1 MFDSTR
7 QQAAP
12 VRRPGAGTATPPSA
26 PTHQDRPVVV
36 VARPLPCP
44 PGGVFSSRNTKAAT
58 TAGGGEGTIA
68 AEGRAKNQAR
78 NRRGQGKE
86 ARPAGLSQGK
96 HVFPSH
102 PARWAY
108 SVHRQR
114 NGMGS
119 MSSRREGG
127 GASERPK
134 TGFYNS
140 CKRYGSV
147 IFLKI
152 SKITSKIK
160 AESVTRHG
168 LLWPALAPSWG
179 QGLVEA

>member
-1 MFDSTR
+1 MHFIRFVRFDE
-7 QQAAP
+7 AASSSRP
-12 VRRPGAGTATPPSA
+12 RPGAGTATPPSA

-58 TAGGGEGTIA
+58 TAGGGERTIA

-119 MSSRREGG
+119 EEHPRDRKRVSIILASVMVLLSS
-127 GASERPK
+127 
-134 TGFYNS
+134 
-140 CKRYGSV
+140 
-147 IFLKI
+147 
-152 SKITSKIK
+152 SKFQK
-160 AESVTRHG
+160 
-168 LLWPALAPSWG
+168 
-179 QGLVEA
+179 